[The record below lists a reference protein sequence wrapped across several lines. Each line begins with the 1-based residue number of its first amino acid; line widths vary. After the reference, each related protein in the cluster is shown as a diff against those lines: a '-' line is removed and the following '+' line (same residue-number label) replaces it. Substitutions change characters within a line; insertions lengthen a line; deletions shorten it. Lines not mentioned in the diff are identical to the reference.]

1 MNSCQFV
8 LLKLPLLWQCL
19 RGSDGGTSIVI
30 TVVRY
35 KFVVPIYTGM
45 TLPEKDTY
53 TGIMSFFGIR
63 LTRINQ
69 LLNYDTES

>member
-8 LLKLPLLWQCL
+8 LLQVPLLWQCL

-53 TGIMSFFGIR
+53 TLYTYTYNVLFRYKIVPYKS
-63 LTRINQ
+63 NAKV
-69 LLNYDTES
+69 